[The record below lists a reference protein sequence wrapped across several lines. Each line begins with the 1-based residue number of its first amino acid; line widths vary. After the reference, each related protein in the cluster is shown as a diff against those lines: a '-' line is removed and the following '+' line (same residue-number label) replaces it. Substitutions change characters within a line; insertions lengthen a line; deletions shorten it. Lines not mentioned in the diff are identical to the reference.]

1 MRIPSDKPIYTEPPK
16 AREKTAVEGQI
27 RAPEATSAVPAP
39 KTGDAAV
46 PSASLDQAVQDTD
59 MAAREF
65 EKTISARLD
74 EVRQQLLAGNY
85 AVDFE
90 RLAQRMLE
98 DGFGS

>member
-1 MRIPSDKPIYTEPPK
+1 MRIPSDKPIYTEAPQ
-16 AREKTAVEGQI
+16 AREKTAVEGQ
-27 RAPEATSAVPAP
+27 T
-39 KTGDAAV
+39 KTAETAAAKPSDAAI
-46 PSASLDQAVQDTD
+46 PSASLDQTVQDTD

-74 EVRQQLLAGNY
+74 EVREQLLAGNY

>member
-1 MRIPSDKPIYTEPPK
+1 MRIPSDKPAYTEAPK
-16 AREKTAVEGQI
+16 ARDKNAVEGQSQTAET
-27 RAPEATSAVPAP
+27 APVPAP
-39 KTGDAAV
+39 KNAAAL
-46 PSASLDQAVQDTD
+46 PSASLDQTVQDTD

-74 EVRQQLLAGNY
+74 EVREQLLAGNY

>member
-1 MRIPSDKPIYTEPPK
+1 MRIPSDKPIYTEAPK
-16 AREKTAVEGQI
+16 AREKTAVEGQSKT
-27 RAPEATSAVPAP
+27 AETAAVPAP
-39 KTGDAAV
+39 KSDAAV
-46 PSASLDQAVQDTD
+46 PSASLDQTVQDTD

-65 EKTISARLD
+65 EKTISARLH
-74 EVRQQLLAGNY
+74 EVREQLLAGNY